1 MSFTKQF
8 IVQDETVVHQP
19 DERLDENGL
28 PEASARDYQATFAA
42 ALGLNTTGMIEVVI
56 SDLSQMIEKEQRHS
70 LEGYIQCLYRIM
82 SHKLAWD
89 CITHAYTG
97 KNETVPPK
105 IKKLFGKNEDEVK
118 MASRMIAE

>member
-8 IVQDETVVHQP
+8 IQDGTAPPEQ
-19 DERLDENGL
+19 LDKDGL

-56 SDLSQMIEKEQRHS
+56 SDLSHMIEKEQRNS

-89 CITHAYTG
+89 CITQAFVG
-97 KNETVPPK
+97 KNESVPAK
-105 IKKLFGKNEDEVK
+105 IKKLFGKNENEVK
-118 MASRMIAE
+118 IASRMIAE